1 MGSPSTSVQSPSQD
15 PLALSL
21 NENPFPPLPT
31 VRTAIIEAAASINR
45 YPEFL
50 PGQLRTLIAQQL
62 GLHRARIVI
71 GAGATGVAIEI
82 LRVLTRPGERI
93 VMAFPTFDGYP
104 IFAQIAGLVSVRVPL
119 DDRGYHDLDAMADAA
134 DDARVVVLCR
144 PHNPTGTAQDEGD
157 VRCFLSRVRPDTVV
171 LLDEAYVDFL
181 APSLRLNI
189 QTLVD
194 DFPNVIVIR
203 TFSKAY
209 GLAGLRTGYG
219 FCAEHIARQIWATQP
234 PFGTSFISLAAV
246 QASFGAEAELR
257 GRIRAI
263 VAERSVLR
271 MQLRALGLWTADS
284 HANFLFLPD
293 RGRSWSTVFDAAGLR
308 VRAVGDQGVRIS
320 IGDRSS
326 TCAVLDAVKAVDK
339 ATPWQH

>member
-1 MGSPSTSVQSPSQD
+1 VLSPSQN
-15 PLALSL
+15 PLVLSL

-31 VRTAIIEAAASINR
+31 VRAAIIEAAASINR

-50 PGQLRTLIAQQL
+50 PGQLRTLIAQQF
-62 GLHRARIVI
+62 GLQPARIVI
-71 GAGATGVAIEI
+71 GAGATGVAIEM
-82 LRVLTRPGERI
+82 LRALTRRGERI

-104 IFAQIAGLVSVRVPL
+104 IFAQIAGLVSVHVPL
-119 DDRGYHDLDAMADAA
+119 DDRGDHDLDAMADAA

-144 PHNPTGTAQDEGD
+144 PHNPTGTVQDEGE
-157 VRCFLSRVRPDTVV
+157 VRRFLGRVGPDTVV

-181 APSLRLNI
+181 APSLRLDI
-189 QTLVD
+189 QALVD

-219 FCAEHIARQIWATQP
+219 FCAEHIAREIWATHP
-234 PFGTSFISLAAV
+234 PFGTSFISLVAV
-246 QASFGAEAELR
+246 EASFRAEAELR
-257 GRIRAI
+257 RRIRAI

-271 MQLRALGLWTADS
+271 TQLRALGLWTADS

-293 RGRSWSTVFDAAGLR
+293 QGPSWSTVFDAAGLQ
-308 VRAVGDQGVRIS
+308 VRAVGNLGVRIS
-320 IGDRSS
+320 VGNRSS
-326 TCAVLDAVKAVDK
+326 TCAVLAAVKPVIEV
-339 ATPWQH
+339 TP